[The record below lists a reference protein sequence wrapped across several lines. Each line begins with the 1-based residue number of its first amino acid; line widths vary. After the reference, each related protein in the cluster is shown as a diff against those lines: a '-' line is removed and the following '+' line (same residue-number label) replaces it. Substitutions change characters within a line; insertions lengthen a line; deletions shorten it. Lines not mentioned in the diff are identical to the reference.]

1 MNTGVSCHAL
11 LQRIFLTQGLKPYLL
26 HCRQIVYPLSYLR
39 NPIDS
44 EMLSQINWDVY

>member
-1 MNTGVSCHAL
+1 MNTGVVCHFL
-11 LQRIFLTQGLKPYLL
+11 LQGIFLTQGLNLLLL